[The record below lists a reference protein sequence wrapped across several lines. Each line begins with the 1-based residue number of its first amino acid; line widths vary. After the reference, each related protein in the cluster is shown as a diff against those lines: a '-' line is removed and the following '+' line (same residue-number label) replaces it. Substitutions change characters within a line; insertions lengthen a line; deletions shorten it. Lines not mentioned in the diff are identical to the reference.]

1 MIKFYKNGEEFLKD
15 NIVILNQYPLDTS
28 FFKVNSKLLNTF
40 DRRNY
45 SFKVIDGNNYL
56 LVMRLDD
63 YNLLLFGETNL
74 VKEAIDI
81 ICDYHL
87 YFYGILASKELIN
100 ELIQLGVY
108 SCNNKNHIFVHLTH
122 LSIIL
127 LNNY

>member
-45 SFKVIDGNNYL
+45 SFKVIDGDNYL
-56 LVMRLDD
+56 LVMKLDD
-63 YNLLLFGETNL
+63 YNLLIFGETNL

-87 YFYGILASKELIN
+87 YFYGILASKELIDEFYLHYIN
-100 ELIQLGVY
+100 
-108 SCNNKNHIFVHLTH
+108 
-122 LSIIL
+122 
-127 LNNY
+127 NNYSQDL